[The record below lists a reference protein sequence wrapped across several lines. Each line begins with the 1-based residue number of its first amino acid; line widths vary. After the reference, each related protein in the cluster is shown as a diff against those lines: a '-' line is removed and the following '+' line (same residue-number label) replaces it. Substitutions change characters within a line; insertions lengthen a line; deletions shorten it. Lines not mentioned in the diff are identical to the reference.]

1 MLVWAKL
8 KGFPYWP
15 AKAMRIN
22 SEENVDV
29 RFFGAHDR
37 AWIPLKD
44 VFLYS
49 EEPPIVVKKT
59 KKGNL
64 EGCIHE
70 VELYINNIKEKFG
83 KFTHAPFK
91 TNIDPRKEQEQIHI
105 LYPDVS
111 KLLMVYKNREPTKLI
126 AVSKNYSELKC
137 LT

>member
-1 MLVWAKL
+1 
-8 KGFPYWP
+8 
-15 AKAMRIN
+15 MRIN

-49 EEPPIVVKKT
+49 EDPPIQVKNK

-70 VELYINNIKEKFG
+70 VDLYINNIKEKFG
-83 KFTHAPFK
+83 KFVHAPFK
-91 TNIDPRKEQEQIHI
+91 TNLDPRKEQDQILM

-111 KLLMVYKNREPTKLI
+111 LKHTVEISNIYYLKTYLQIFREVKSANI
-126 AVSKNYSELKC
+126 V
-137 LT
+137 

>member
-1 MLVWAKL
+1 
-8 KGFPYWP
+8 
-15 AKAMRIN
+15 MRIN

-49 EEPPIVVKKT
+49 EDPPIQVKNK

-70 VELYINNIKEKFG
+70 VDLYINNIKEKFG
-83 KFTHAPFK
+83 KFVHAPFK
-91 TNIDPRKEQEQIHI
+91 TNLDPRKEQDQILM

-111 KLLMVYKNREPTKLI
+111 LKHTVEISNIYYLKTYLQIFREIKS
-126 AVSKNYSELKC
+126 ANVVW
-137 LT
+137 

>member
-1 MLVWAKL
+1 
-8 KGFPYWP
+8 
-15 AKAMRIN
+15 MRIN

-49 EEPPIVVKKT
+49 EDPPIQVKNK

-70 VELYINNIKEKFG
+70 VDLYINNIKEKFG
-83 KFTHAPFK
+83 KFVHAPFK
-91 TNIDPRKEQEQIHI
+91 TNLDPRKEQDQILM

-111 KLLMVYKNREPTKLI
+111 LKHRVEISYI
-126 AVSKNYSELKC
+126 YSLKTC
-137 LT
+137 LAKIQ